1 MHKIIQTDIYRGLTY
16 LQDNSIDIAI
26 TSPPYWAQRNYGF
39 DEQIGNE
46 KTYMEFISRLVY
58 LFDILK
64 SKLSDKGVFFLNIG
78 DKYLKKY
85 GKTPLGLIPY
95 KLAYFM
101 KKNGW
106 IINDIIIWHK
116 PNHMPSS
123 VKNRFGNSYEPVF
136 VLSKNTN
143 NYFTDFLKLNP
154 DYSNIVDIN
163 LQPTPYKHVAVYPEK
178 LVSTLLDFTRIKKDY
193 TVLDPF
199 AGSGT
204 AMKVIEDRN
213 NSIFAEYKA
222 TGIMIEYNKDYVE
235 IIKKRCKIDNIKI
248 IKLNYINYKYPN
260 LIEDKFEQLI
270 CKRNALTNVSLQ
282 MLNVYEERT
291 DFCNALA
298 TMSDKNFIDEFPKN
312 GIIFIGLK
320 NYTIEDIYSISLLKN
335 WIIRNKLVVRD
346 KKWYPIFMLVHDNKM
361 LRYTFNYE
369 KLLLSHKTKKS
380 ETYHNR
386 NFIGYKVENNIQK
399 NKRKGKITEVLE
411 SYENGLPKYVKVL
424 WEDKLLTKEFV
435 IYDIEEV
442 NRNIKLIRSNG
453 YVSVK
458 ELSDFLSIENIIEE
472 GNTNVPVI
480 TKSVTTKNYNGKFN
494 DIERKN
500 WGASPGARSSV
511 EEEFFAV
518 QRLYN
523 VDQSIIAD
531 YLNYL
536 RKERKLSKKAFT
548 ELFPQEYKHTVGH
561 WLRKDFGGSIPV
573 KEDWDLLEEH
583 FEIDKNIK
591 NYACKTGL
599 RLQTV
604 SKTKYKI
611 PDDVIDK
618 KMIDKLEMLSNNGTP
633 QRISTTCLEA

>member
-123 VKNRFGNSYEPVF
+123 VKNRFVNSYEPVF

-424 WEDKLLTKEFV
+424 WEDKLLTK
-435 IYDIEEV
+435 
-442 NRNIKLIRSNG
+442 
-453 YVSVK
+453 
-458 ELSDFLSIENIIEE
+458 
-472 GNTNVPVI
+472 
-480 TKSVTTKNYNGKFN
+480 
-494 DIERKN
+494 
-500 WGASPGARSSV
+500 
-511 EEEFFAV
+511 
-518 QRLYN
+518 
-523 VDQSIIAD
+523 
-531 YLNYL
+531 
-536 RKERKLSKKAFT
+536 
-548 ELFPQEYKHTVGH
+548 
-561 WLRKDFGGSIPV
+561 
-573 KEDWDLLEEH
+573 
-583 FEIDKNIK
+583 
-591 NYACKTGL
+591 
-599 RLQTV
+599 
-604 SKTKYKI
+604 
-611 PDDVIDK
+611 
-618 KMIDKLEMLSNNGTP
+618 
-633 QRISTTCLEA
+633 